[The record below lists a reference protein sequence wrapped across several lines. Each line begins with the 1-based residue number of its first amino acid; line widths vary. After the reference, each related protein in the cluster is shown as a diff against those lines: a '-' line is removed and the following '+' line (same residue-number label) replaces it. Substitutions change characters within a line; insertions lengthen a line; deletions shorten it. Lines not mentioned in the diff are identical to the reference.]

1 MCQRLLKMLRCV
13 PAECPEACLPKPPRG
28 LSGLCA
34 MGGGEVLC
42 SQSQLKLKG
51 SSSAFATA
59 AHPSKRRKYR
69 GVGHLQPTAVVVQVA
84 LGTYPAARGS
94 GSVLGRRRVFTCSSG
109 VAAQRATAMG
119 LARMEVVGCLP
130 NLSHN
135 SNKQNALFFLLLFF
149 NSNQHTAVFRGP
161 PPLRVAL
168 PLSAQRGARSRVEV
182 RLPRRTRTVAGHSH
196 AEQRRARRSLR
207 PVPRP
212 AALPAPPR
220 RAQATFFTESPR
232 VARRKTARPPPERGA
247 PRRAARLTAAPSRCP
262 RRRAR
267 SCRLASPRFASPS
280 AAARPSPSPGRGNIA
295 MLQADVRTLQG
306 KGYISECL

>member
-1 MCQRLLKMLRCV
+1 
-13 PAECPEACLPKPPRG
+13 
-28 LSGLCA
+28 

-161 PPLRVAL
+161 PPLRVAV

-232 VARRKTARPPPERGA
+232 VARRKTARPPP
-247 PRRAARLTAAPSRCP
+247 P
-262 RRRAR
+262 RAR
-267 SCRLASPRFASPS
+267 SPAARSPTHRGSLPLPPAPSAELPPRLASLRLPLRRRPPQPQPRQRKYCNVAS
-280 AAARPSPSPGRGNIA
+280 
-295 MLQADVRTLQG
+295 
-306 KGYISECL
+306 